1 MLGVSQDGVLA
12 LIDKGVLP
20 AVDGRHP
27 KTNRPMKIVS
37 RLAVTEF
44 SAAYVSLSEG
54 ARSSG
59 TSIYAFQR
67 EQTRRGIVPAFNT
80 GVVLYRRVDLT
91 AVTP

>member
-1 MLGVSQDGVLA
+1 MSQDGVLA

-27 KTNRPMKIVS
+27 KTNRPMNRV
-37 RLAVTEF
+37 AVGSHRIF
-44 SAAYVSLSEG
+44 RGLRFAFRRS
-54 ARSSG
+54 RSSG